1 MEECLETLEREKDGP
16 GDEVL
21 TAMVRFQL
29 LGDEAHKLLLKD
41 VAAAGAGAETGQT
54 PSYVFRKNMML
65 RLESIKD
72 NISSIATSSCKS
84 ISSSQGPC
92 K

>member
-1 MEECLETLEREKDGP
+1 MEECLEALEREKDGP

-21 TAMVRFQL
+21 TAMVRLQL

-41 VAAAGAGAETGQT
+41 VAAAGAGTDSGHT
-54 PSYVFRKNMML
+54 PSYVFRKSMML

-72 NISSIATSSCKS
+72 SISSTATSSCES
-84 ISSSQGPC
+84 TLPLP
-92 K
+92 